1 MKLKLENLSFAY
13 ENYGNTIREKIFDG
27 VNLYVQDKEKILILG
42 ECGSGKSTL
51 SSILA
56 SLTPAYNQGK
66 LEGEISYDGK
76 GIGSAHEMMS
86 FLSLVPQDPGAYII
100 TTSCEDELAYPL
112 ESLAVS
118 RDEMKRRIDLSLSAW
133 GLERYRT
140 LMPAGL
146 SGGEKKRLA
155 IACALISDPEFVIFD
170 ESFDDLDVFWKE
182 KLGNVIRDGNF
193 TGIVTSARF
202 IPSFRGLFD
211 AIYRIEDRKLV
222 RISEDD
228 AFENFSFSIPCLDVK
243 ETCTL
248 EAVNIKIEKER
259 ENTLFTLSVPSF
271 HLKRG
276 EIVSLCGDNGSGK
289 STFSRMLCAIE
300 SQSEGSILMNGALA
314 DRKTLQRQVGYV
326 FQNPDYQIF
335 LPSVRD
341 ELSYSFSFLYV
352 SKAERE
358 KRLEELSMLF
368 SLDLDASAA
377 LMSYGERKRLQCA
390 VYYSLG
396 RSFYILDEIE
406 ASLPYSES
414 ARMVELLAS
423 RGAGILLISHD
434 EDFVRCAA
442 VRNYMIESGVMHEI

>member
-1 MKLKLENLSFAY
+1 MKLKLKNLGFAY

-42 ECGSGKSTL
+42 QCGSGKSTL

-76 GIGSAHEMMS
+76 GIESAHEMMS

-100 TTSCEDELAYPL
+100 TTNCEDELAYPL

-118 RDEMKRRIDLSLSAW
+118 RDEMKRRIDLSLSSWA
-133 GLERYRT
+133 LERYRT
-140 LMPAGL
+140 VMPAGL

-155 IACALISDPEFVIFD
+155 IACALITDPELVIFD
-170 ESFDDLDVFWKE
+170 ESFDDLDAYWKE
-182 KLGNVIRDGNF
+182 RLGNVIREGDF
-193 TGIVTSARF
+193 TCIVTSARF

-211 AIYRIEDRKLV
+211 AVYRIEERTLV
-222 RISEDD
+222 RINEDD
-228 AFENFSFSIPCLDVK
+228 AFENFSFSLPARDVK
-243 ETCTL
+243 ETDTL
-248 EAVNIKIEKER
+248 EAVNIKIEKKR
-259 ENTLFTLSVPSF
+259 ENSLFTLSVPSF

-289 STFSRMLCAIE
+289 STFSRMLCALE
-300 SQSEGSILMNGALA
+300 SPSEGSVLINGAVA
-314 DRKTLQRQVGYV
+314 DRKILQRQVGYV

-341 ELSYSFSFLYV
+341 ELSYSFSFLSL
-352 SKAERE
+352 SKDEKER
-358 KRLEELSMLF
+358 RLEELSLLF

-390 VYYSLG
+390 IYYSLG

-434 EDFVRCAA
+434 EDFVRSVA
-442 VRNYMIESGVMHEI
+442 VRNYVIESGVMHEI

>member
-76 GIGSAHEMMS
+76 GIESAHEMMS

-140 LMPAGL
+140 VMPAGL

-182 KLGNVIRDGNF
+182 KLGNVIRDGDF

-211 AIYRIEDRKLV
+211 AVYRIEDRKLV

-259 ENTLFTLSVPSF
+259 ENTLFTLSAPSF

-289 STFSRMLCAIE
+289 STFSRMLCALE
-300 SQSEGSILMNGALA
+300 SPYEGSVLINGAVA

-341 ELSYSFSFLYV
+341 ELSYSFSFLSL
-352 SKAERE
+352 SKTEKE
-358 KRLEELSMLF
+358 KRLEELSLLF
-368 SLDLDASAA
+368 SLDLDVSAS

-390 VYYSLG
+390 IYYSLG

>member
-155 IACALISDPEFVIFD
+155 VACALISDPEFVIFD

-202 IPSFRGLFD
+202 IPSFRGFFD
-211 AIYRIEDRKLV
+211 AVYRIEDRKLV

-248 EAVNIKIEKER
+248 EAVDIKIEKER

-289 STFSRMLCAIE
+289 STFSRMLCALE

-352 SKAERE
+352 PKAEKE

>member
-76 GIGSAHEMMS
+76 GIESAHEMMS

-211 AIYRIEDRKLV
+211 AVYRIEDRKLV

-289 STFSRMLCAIE
+289 STFSRMLCALE

-352 SKAERE
+352 SKAEKE

>member
-211 AIYRIEDRKLV
+211 AVYRIEDRKFV

-289 STFSRMLCAIE
+289 STFSRMLCALE

-352 SKAERE
+352 SKAEKE

>member
-76 GIGSAHEMMS
+76 GIESAHEMMS

-140 LMPAGL
+140 VMPAGL

-182 KLGNVIRDGNF
+182 KLGNVIRDGDF

-202 IPSFRGLFD
+202 IPSFHGLFD
-211 AIYRIEDRKLV
+211 AVYRIEDRKLV

-248 EAVNIKIEKER
+248 EALNIKIEKER

-289 STFSRMLCAIE
+289 STFSRMLCALE

-352 SKAERE
+352 SKAEKE

-368 SLDLDASAA
+368 SLDLDASAS

-390 VYYSLG
+390 IYYSLG

>member
-76 GIGSAHEMMS
+76 GIESAHEMMS

-140 LMPAGL
+140 VMPAGL

-182 KLGNVIRDGNF
+182 KLGNVIRDGDF

-211 AIYRIEDRKLV
+211 AVYRIENRKLV

-248 EAVNIKIEKER
+248 EALNIKIEKER

-289 STFSRMLCAIE
+289 STFSRMLCALE

-352 SKAERE
+352 SKAEKE

-390 VYYSLG
+390 IYYSLG

>member
-76 GIGSAHEMMS
+76 GIESAHEMMS

-140 LMPAGL
+140 VMPAGL

-182 KLGNVIRDGNF
+182 KLGNVIRDGDF

-211 AIYRIEDRKLV
+211 AVYRIKDRKLV

-248 EAVNIKIEKER
+248 EALNIKIEKER

-289 STFSRMLCAIE
+289 STFSRMLCALE

-352 SKAERE
+352 SKAEKE

-390 VYYSLG
+390 IYYSLG

-442 VRNYMIESGVMHEI
+442 VRNYIIESGVMHEI

>member
-42 ECGSGKSTL
+42 QCGSGKSTL

-66 LEGEISYDGK
+66 LEGDISYDGK
-76 GIGSAHEMMS
+76 GIESAHEMMS

-140 LMPAGL
+140 VMPAGL

-182 KLGNVIRDGNF
+182 KLGNVIRDGDF

-202 IPSFRGLFD
+202 IPSFLGLFD
-211 AIYRIEDRKLV
+211 AVYRIEDRKLV

-248 EAVNIKIEKER
+248 EALNIKIEKER

-289 STFSRMLCAIE
+289 STFSRMLCALE

-352 SKAERE
+352 SKAEKE

-390 VYYSLG
+390 IYYSLG

>member
-27 VNLYVQDKEKILILG
+27 VNLYVQNKEKILILG

-76 GIGSAHEMMS
+76 GIESAHEMMS

-211 AIYRIEDRKLV
+211 AVYRIEDRKLV

-289 STFSRMLCAIE
+289 STFSRMLCALE

-352 SKAERE
+352 PKAEKE

>member
-76 GIGSAHEMMS
+76 GIESAHEMMS

-140 LMPAGL
+140 VMPAGL

-182 KLGNVIRDGNF
+182 KLGNVIRDGDF

-211 AIYRIEDRKLV
+211 AVYRIKDRKLV

-248 EAVNIKIEKER
+248 EALNIKIEKER

-289 STFSRMLCAIE
+289 STFSRMLCALE

-352 SKAERE
+352 SKAEKE

-390 VYYSLG
+390 IYYSLG

-423 RGAGILLISHD
+423 RGVGILLISHD

>member
-76 GIGSAHEMMS
+76 GIESAHEMMS

-140 LMPAGL
+140 VMPAGL

-182 KLGNVIRDGNF
+182 KLGNVIRDGDF

-211 AIYRIEDRKLV
+211 AVYRIEDRKLV

-248 EAVNIKIEKER
+248 EALNIKIEKER

-289 STFSRMLCAIE
+289 STFSRMLCALE

-352 SKAERE
+352 SKAEKE

-390 VYYSLG
+390 IYYSLG

>member
-51 SSILA
+51 SSILT

-76 GIGSAHEMMS
+76 GIESAHEMMS

-140 LMPAGL
+140 VMPAGL

-182 KLGNVIRDGNF
+182 KLGNVIRDGDF

-211 AIYRIEDRKLV
+211 AVYRIEDRKLV

-248 EAVNIKIEKER
+248 EALNIKIEKER

-289 STFSRMLCAIE
+289 STFSRMLCALE

-352 SKAERE
+352 SKAEKE

-390 VYYSLG
+390 IYYSLG

>member
-211 AIYRIEDRKLV
+211 AVYRIEDRKLV

-289 STFSRMLCAIE
+289 STFSRMLCALE

-352 SKAERE
+352 SKAEKE

>member
-76 GIGSAHEMMS
+76 GIESAHEMMS

-140 LMPAGL
+140 VMPAGL

-182 KLGNVIRDGNF
+182 KLGNVIRDGDF

-211 AIYRIEDRKLV
+211 AVYRIEDRKLV

-248 EAVNIKIEKER
+248 EALNIKIEKER
-259 ENTLFTLSVPSF
+259 ENTLFTLSAPSF

-289 STFSRMLCAIE
+289 STFSRMLCALE
-300 SQSEGSILMNGALA
+300 SPYEGSVLINGAVA

-341 ELSYSFSFLYV
+341 ELSYSFSFLSL
-352 SKAERE
+352 SKTEKE
-358 KRLEELSMLF
+358 KRLEELSLLF
-368 SLDLDASAA
+368 SLDLDVSAS

-390 VYYSLG
+390 IYYSLG

>member
-76 GIGSAHEMMS
+76 GIESAHEMMS

-140 LMPAGL
+140 VMPAGL

-182 KLGNVIRDGNF
+182 KLGNVIRDGDF

-211 AIYRIEDRKLV
+211 AVYRIEDRKLV

-259 ENTLFTLSVPSF
+259 ENTSRRIMTAKTRTAISRV
-271 HLKRG
+271 H
-276 EIVSLCGDNGSGK
+276 
-289 STFSRMLCAIE
+289 STASPRHPHSR
-300 SQSEGSILMNGALA
+300 
-314 DRKTLQRQVGYV
+314 R
-326 FQNPDYQIF
+326 P
-335 LPSVRD
+335 
-341 ELSYSFSFLYV
+341 
-352 SKAERE
+352 
-358 KRLEELSMLF
+358 
-368 SLDLDASAA
+368 
-377 LMSYGERKRLQCA
+377 
-390 VYYSLG
+390 
-396 RSFYILDEIE
+396 
-406 ASLPYSES
+406 
-414 ARMVELLAS
+414 
-423 RGAGILLISHD
+423 
-434 EDFVRCAA
+434 
-442 VRNYMIESGVMHEI
+442 

>member
-66 LEGEISYDGK
+66 LEGDISYDGK
-76 GIGSAHEMMS
+76 GIESAHEMMS

-140 LMPAGL
+140 VMPAGL

-182 KLGNVIRDGNF
+182 KLGNVIRDGDF

-211 AIYRIEDRKLV
+211 AVYRIEDRKLV

-243 ETCTL
+243 DTCTL

-289 STFSRMLCAIE
+289 STFSRMLCALE
-300 SQSEGSILMNGALA
+300 SPSQGSILINGAVA

-352 SKAERE
+352 SKAEKE

-390 VYYSLG
+390 IYYSLG

-414 ARMVELLAS
+414 ARMVELLSS

>member
-66 LEGEISYDGK
+66 LEGDISYDRK
-76 GIGSAHEMMS
+76 GIESAHEMMS

-140 LMPAGL
+140 VMPAGL

-182 KLGNVIRDGNF
+182 KLGNVIRDGDF

-211 AIYRIEDRKLV
+211 AVYRIEDRKLV

-248 EAVNIKIEKER
+248 EALNIKIEKER

-271 HLKRG
+271 YLKRG

-352 SKAERE
+352 SKAEKE

-390 VYYSLG
+390 IYYSLG

>member
-76 GIGSAHEMMS
+76 GIESAHEMMS

-118 RDEMKRRIDLSLSAW
+118 CDEMKRRIDLSLSAW

-211 AIYRIEDRKLV
+211 AVYRIEDRKLV

-289 STFSRMLCAIE
+289 STFSRMLCALE

-352 SKAERE
+352 SKAEKE

>member
-76 GIGSAHEMMS
+76 GIESAHEMMS

-140 LMPAGL
+140 VMPAGL

-182 KLGNVIRDGNF
+182 KLGNVIRDGDF

-211 AIYRIEDRKLV
+211 AVYRIEDRKLV

-259 ENTLFTLSVPSF
+259 ENTLFTLSAPSF

-289 STFSRMLCAIE
+289 STFSRMLCALE

-341 ELSYSFSFLYV
+341 ELSYSFSFLSL
-352 SKAERE
+352 SKAEKE

-368 SLDLDASAA
+368 SLDLDASAS

-390 VYYSLG
+390 IYYSLG

>member
-76 GIGSAHEMMS
+76 GIESAHEMMS

-140 LMPAGL
+140 VMPAGL

-202 IPSFRGLFD
+202 IPAFRGLFD
-211 AIYRIEDRKLV
+211 AVYRIEDRKLV

-248 EAVNIKIEKER
+248 EALNIKIEKER

-289 STFSRMLCAIE
+289 STFSRMLCALE

-352 SKAERE
+352 SKAEKE

-390 VYYSLG
+390 IYYSLG

-406 ASLPYSES
+406 VSLPYSES

>member
-211 AIYRIEDRKLV
+211 AVYRIEDRKFV

-248 EAVNIKIEKER
+248 EVVNIKIEKER

-289 STFSRMLCAIE
+289 STFSRMLCALE

>member
-76 GIGSAHEMMS
+76 GIESAHEMMS

-140 LMPAGL
+140 VMPAGL

-182 KLGNVIRDGNF
+182 KLGNVIRDGDF

-211 AIYRIEDRKLV
+211 AVYRIEDRKLV

-228 AFENFSFSIPCLDVK
+228 AFENFSFSLSCREVK
-243 ETCTL
+243 ETGIL
-248 EAVNIKIEKER
+248 EAENIKIEKER

-289 STFSRMLCAIE
+289 STFSRMLCALE
-300 SQSEGSILMNGALA
+300 SPSQGSILINGAVA

-352 SKAERE
+352 SKAEKE

-368 SLDLDASAA
+368 SIDLDASAA

-390 VYYSLG
+390 IYYSLG

>member
-66 LEGEISYDGK
+66 LEGDISYDGK
-76 GIGSAHEMMS
+76 GIESAHEMMS

-140 LMPAGL
+140 VMPAGL

-182 KLGNVIRDGNF
+182 KLGNVIRDGDF

-211 AIYRIEDRKLV
+211 AVYRIEDRKLV

-248 EAVNIKIEKER
+248 EALNIKIEKER

-271 HLKRG
+271 YLKRG

-352 SKAERE
+352 SKAEKE

-390 VYYSLG
+390 IYYSLG

>member
-211 AIYRIEDRKLV
+211 AVYRIEDRKLV

-289 STFSRMLCAIE
+289 STFSRMLCALE

-352 SKAERE
+352 PKAEKE

>member
-76 GIGSAHEMMS
+76 GIESAHEMMS

-140 LMPAGL
+140 VMPAGL

-182 KLGNVIRDGNF
+182 KLGNVIRDGDF

-211 AIYRIEDRKLV
+211 AVYRIKDRKLV

-248 EAVNIKIEKER
+248 EALNIKIEKER

-289 STFSRMLCAIE
+289 STFSRILCALE

-352 SKAERE
+352 SKAEKE

-390 VYYSLG
+390 IYYSLG

-414 ARMVELLAS
+414 ARMVELLSS

>member
-51 SSILA
+51 TSILA

-76 GIGSAHEMMS
+76 GIESAHEMMS

-140 LMPAGL
+140 VMPAGL

-182 KLGNVIRDGNF
+182 KLGNVIRDGDF

-211 AIYRIEDRKLV
+211 AVYRIEDRKLV

-352 SKAERE
+352 SKAEKE

-390 VYYSLG
+390 IYYSLG

>member
-140 LMPAGL
+140 VMPAGL

-182 KLGNVIRDGNF
+182 KLGNVIRDGDF

-211 AIYRIEDRKLV
+211 AVYRIEDRKLV

-248 EAVNIKIEKER
+248 EALNIKIEKER

-289 STFSRMLCAIE
+289 STFSRMLCALE
-300 SQSEGSILMNGALA
+300 SPSQGSILINGAVA

-341 ELSYSFSFLYV
+341 ELSYSFSFL
-352 SKAERE
+352 SLPKTEKE

-390 VYYSLG
+390 IYYSLG

-414 ARMVELLAS
+414 ARMVELLSS

>member
-76 GIGSAHEMMS
+76 GIESAHEMMS

-140 LMPAGL
+140 VMPAGL

-182 KLGNVIRDGNF
+182 KLGNVIRDGDF

-211 AIYRIEDRKLV
+211 AVYRIEDRKLV

-248 EAVNIKIEKER
+248 EALNITIEKER

-289 STFSRMLCAIE
+289 STFSRMLCALE

-352 SKAERE
+352 SKAEKE

-390 VYYSLG
+390 IYYSLG

>member
-76 GIGSAHEMMS
+76 GIESAHEMMS
-86 FLSLVPQDPGAYII
+86 FLSFVPQDPGAYII

-140 LMPAGL
+140 VMPAGL

-182 KLGNVIRDGNF
+182 KLGNVIRDGDF

-211 AIYRIEDRKLV
+211 AVYRIEDRKLV

-228 AFENFSFSIPCLDVK
+228 AFENFSCSIPCLDVK

-289 STFSRMLCAIE
+289 STFSRMLCALE

-352 SKAERE
+352 SKAEKE

-390 VYYSLG
+390 IYYSLG

>member
-76 GIGSAHEMMS
+76 GIESAHEMMS

-140 LMPAGL
+140 IMPAGL

-182 KLGNVIRDGNF
+182 KLGNVIRDGDF

-211 AIYRIEDRKLV
+211 AVYRIEDRKLV

-248 EAVNIKIEKER
+248 EALNIKIEKER

-289 STFSRMLCAIE
+289 STFSRMLCALE

-314 DRKTLQRQVGYV
+314 DRKTLQREVGYV

-352 SKAERE
+352 SKAEKE

-390 VYYSLG
+390 IYYSLG

>member
-1 MKLKLENLSFAY
+1 MKLKLKDLSFAY

-27 VNLYVQDKEKILILG
+27 VNLYVHDKEKILILG
-42 ECGSGKSTL
+42 QCGSGKSTL

-76 GIGSAHEMMS
+76 GIESAHEMMS

-112 ESLAVS
+112 ESLALS
-118 RDEMKRRIDLSLSAW
+118 RDEMKRRIDLFLSSWA
-133 GLERYRT
+133 LERYRT

-170 ESFDDLDVFWKE
+170 ESFDDLDAFWKE

-193 TGIVTSARF
+193 TCIVTSARF

-211 AIYRIEDRKLV
+211 AVYRIEGRKLV
-222 RISEDD
+222 RIDEDD
-228 AFENFSFSIPCLDVK
+228 ALENFSFSLPSREVK
-243 ETCTL
+243 ETVRL

-259 ENTLFTLSVPSF
+259 DNSHFTLSVPSF
-271 HLKRG
+271 HLKSG

-289 STFSRMLCAIE
+289 STFSRMLCFLE
-300 SQSEGSILMNGALA
+300 SPSEGSVFINGEAA
-314 DRKTLQRQVGYV
+314 ERKILQRQVGYV

-335 LPSVRD
+335 LPTVRD
-341 ELSYSFSFLYV
+341 ELSYSFSFLSL
-352 SKAERE
+352 SKDEKER
-358 KRLEELSMLF
+358 RLEELSLLF

-434 EDFVRCAA
+434 EDFVRSVA
-442 VRNYMIESGVMHEI
+442 VRNYVIESGVMHEI

>member
-76 GIGSAHEMMS
+76 GIESAHEMMS

-140 LMPAGL
+140 VMPAGL

-182 KLGNVIRDGNF
+182 KLGNVIRDGDF

-211 AIYRIEDRKLV
+211 AVYRIEDRKLV

-289 STFSRMLCAIE
+289 STFSRMLCALE

-352 SKAERE
+352 SKAEKE
-358 KRLEELSMLF
+358 KRLEALSMLF

-390 VYYSLG
+390 IYYSLG

>member
-66 LEGEISYDGK
+66 LEGDISYDGK
-76 GIGSAHEMMS
+76 GIESAHEMMS

-140 LMPAGL
+140 VMPAGL

-211 AIYRIEDRKLV
+211 AVYRIEDRKLV

-248 EAVNIKIEKER
+248 EALNIKIEKER

-271 HLKRG
+271 YLKRG

-289 STFSRMLCAIE
+289 STFSRMLCALE

-352 SKAERE
+352 SKAEKE

-390 VYYSLG
+390 IYYSLG

>member
-76 GIGSAHEMMS
+76 GIESAHEMMS

-140 LMPAGL
+140 VMPAGL

-182 KLGNVIRDGNF
+182 KLGNVIRDGDF

-211 AIYRIEDRKLV
+211 AVYRIEDRKLV

-248 EAVNIKIEKER
+248 EALNIKIEKER

-289 STFSRMLCAIE
+289 STFSRMLCALE

-352 SKAERE
+352 PKAEKE

-390 VYYSLG
+390 IYYSLG

>member
-211 AIYRIEDRKLV
+211 AVYRIEDRKLV

-289 STFSRMLCAIE
+289 STFSRMLCALE

-314 DRKTLQRQVGYV
+314 DRQTLQRQVGYV

>member
-155 IACALISDPEFVIFD
+155 IACALISDPELVIFD

-211 AIYRIEDRKLV
+211 AVYRIEDRKLV

-289 STFSRMLCAIE
+289 STFSRMLCALE

-352 SKAERE
+352 SKAEKE